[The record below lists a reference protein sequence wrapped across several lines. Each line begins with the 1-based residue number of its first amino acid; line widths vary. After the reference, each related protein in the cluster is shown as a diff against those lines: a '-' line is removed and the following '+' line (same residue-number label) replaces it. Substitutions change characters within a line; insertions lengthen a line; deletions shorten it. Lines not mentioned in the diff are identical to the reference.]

1 MSERKLSTPQKIEQ
15 RAYELYLERGG
26 EHGHDRAD
34 WLAAENELTELSA
47 QSNSGATKAW
57 TAATDLQATS
67 QKGGRV
73 AQKVPVETVELVDA
87 KLTNAPK
94 AGRGSS

>member
-1 MSERKLSTPQKIEQ
+1 MSDRKLSTPQKIEQ

-34 WLAAENELTELSA
+34 WLAAENELTELSE

-57 TAATDLQATS
+57 NTANALPATS
-67 QKGGRV
+67 PKTGRV
-73 AQKVPVETVELVDA
+73 AEEFTLEIVEQ
-87 KLTNAPK
+87 
-94 AGRGSS
+94 

>member
-1 MSERKLSTPQKIEQ
+1 MEMSERKLSIPQQIEQ

-34 WLAAENELTELSA
+34 WLAAENELTELPE

-57 TAATDLQATS
+57 TAAAALQATPP
-67 QKGGRV
+67 KGGRV
-73 AQKVPVETVELVDA
+73 AQKVPVEIV
-87 KLTNAPK
+87 
-94 AGRGSS
+94 

>member
-1 MSERKLSTPQKIEQ
+1 MQMSERKLSMPQQIEQ

-34 WLAAENELTELSA
+34 WLTAENELIELPE

-57 TAATDLQATS
+57 TAAAALQATS
-67 QKGGRV
+67 PKGARV
-73 AQKVPVETVELVDA
+73 AQKVPVEIVE
-87 KLTNAPK
+87 
-94 AGRGSS
+94 R

>member
-1 MSERKLSTPQKIEQ
+1 MSERKLPIPRQIEQ

-34 WLAAENELTELSA
+34 WLTAENELTELPE

-57 TAATDLQATS
+57 TAAAALQVPSPKSA
-67 QKGGRV
+67 RV
-73 AQKVPVETVELVDA
+73 A
-87 KLTNAPK
+87 
-94 AGRGSS
+94 

>member
-1 MSERKLSTPQKIEQ
+1 MQMSETKLSTPQQIEQ

-34 WLAAENELTELSA
+34 WLAAENELTEIPE

-57 TAATDLQATS
+57 NAATDVQATS
-67 QKGGRV
+67 
-73 AQKVPVETVELVDA
+73 
-87 KLTNAPK
+87 PK
-94 AGRGSS
+94 AGRVAEKVSVEIVER

>member
-1 MSERKLSTPQKIEQ
+1 MSARKLSIPQQIEH

-34 WLAAENELTELSA
+34 WLTAENELTELPE

-57 TAATDLQATS
+57 NAADALPATS
-67 QKGGRV
+67 PR
-73 AQKVPVETVELVDA
+73 
-87 KLTNAPK
+87 
-94 AGRGSS
+94 AGSQRNSP

>member
-1 MSERKLSTPQKIEQ
+1 MQMSERKLSIPQQIEH

-34 WLAAENELTELSA
+34 WLTAENELTGLPE

-57 TAATDLQATS
+57 NASAALEI
-67 QKGGRV
+67 
-73 AQKVPVETVELVDA
+73 VE
-87 KLTNAPK
+87 
-94 AGRGSS
+94 R

>member
-1 MSERKLSTPQKIEQ
+1 MQMSERKLSIPQIEQ

-34 WLAAENELTELSA
+34 WLTAENELAELPE

-57 TAATDLQATS
+57 TAAAALQATS
-67 QKGGRV
+67 PKGARGRPES
-73 AQKVPVETVELVDA
+73 AGRNSRTIVDA
-87 KLTNAPK
+87 KLTI
-94 AGRGSS
+94 